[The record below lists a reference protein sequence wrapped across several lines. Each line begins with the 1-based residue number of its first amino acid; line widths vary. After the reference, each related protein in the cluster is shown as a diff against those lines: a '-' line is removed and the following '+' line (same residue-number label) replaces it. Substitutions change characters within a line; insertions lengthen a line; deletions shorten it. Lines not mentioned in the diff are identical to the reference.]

1 MKRSPAAGDIHF
13 SEDGLWDVNT
23 QLREPLGE
31 QLRNTASA
39 RKGERALA
47 DMTRPV
53 GEGLLAST
61 YAEDD
66 KARLSLNL
74 AGLHE
79 EVAEP
84 LWLVE
89 CCDVI
94 LRLIS
99 HMSQDNNTVAT
110 EHATDTTPRLK
121 DEEVR
126 VERTTFLSETN

>member
-1 MKRSPAAGDIHF
+1 MKRSPAVGDIHF
-13 SEDGLWDVNT
+13 REDRQCDVNA
-23 QLREPLGE
+23 QLHESLGE

-39 RKGERALA
+39 RKGKRALA
-47 DMTRPV
+47 DTTRPV
-53 GEGLLAST
+53 DEGLLAST

-79 EVAEP
+79 EVAAP
-84 LWLVE
+84 LGLVE

-99 HMSQDNNTVAT
+99 HMSQDNNIVAT

-121 DEEVR
+121 N
-126 VERTTFLSETN
+126 VEGV